1 MKTVVFD
8 SPVVMSID
16 QWQRIYVTEPTSA
29 KGLAAKQVHQ
39 LQNLFDSL
47 NQNEWKHRLSASL
60 SYENLQRAAYH
71 YENNPDLEVP
81 RETIN
86 LFKTAIEHLRQYA

>member
-1 MKTVVFD
+1 MKTVLFD
-8 SPVVMSID
+8 SLTVMSVD
-16 QWQRIYVTEPTSA
+16 QLQRIYASESTSA

-39 LQNLFDSL
+39 LHNLFACL
-47 NQNEWKHRLSASL
+47 NENEWKHRLSASL

-86 LFKTAIEHLRQYA
+86 LFKTAIENLRQYA